1 MTAFPGGGTTFA
13 VIGLGNPGTEY
24 RGTRH
29 NMGFDAVE
37 ILARRLSASPWK
49 KRAKGLECKARTNMG
64 TVLLV
69 QPQTFMNLSGQCVQ
83 EVMSYYRL
91 QPSEVLV
98 IYDDIDIAPGTVR
111 VRPSGGPGTHNGMRS
126 VVELIGEG
134 FSRVR
139 VGVGVGKQQHGALAD
154 YVLGRPQG
162 EERALLDRAL
172 EAAAEAALCVM
183 EKGTEQA
190 MQSFNGFDAKKI

>member
-1 MTAFPGGGTTFA
+1 MAAFPGGGTVFA

-49 KRAKGLECKARTNMG
+49 KRAKGLECKARTAQG

-111 VRPSGGPGTHNGMRS
+111 VRPSGGAGTHNGMRS

-139 VGVGVGKQQHGALAD
+139 VGVGKQQYGALAD

>member
-1 MTAFPGGGTTFA
+1 MAAFPGGGTVFA
-13 VIGLGNPGTEY
+13 VIGLGNPGAEY

-29 NMGFDAVE
+29 NMCFDAVE
-37 ILARRLSASPWK
+37 ILARRMSASPWK
-49 KRAKGLECKARTNMG
+49 KRAKGLECKARTDMG

-91 QPSEVLV
+91 QPSDVLV

-126 VVELIGEG
+126 VVGLIGEG

-139 VGVGVGKQQHGALAD
+139 VGVGKQQHGALAD

-162 EERALLDRAL
+162 EEMALLDRAL
-172 EAAAEAALCVM
+172 EAATEAAVGVM

-190 MQSFNGFDAKKI
+190 MQSSNGLDAKKL

>member
-1 MTAFPGGGTTFA
+1 MTAFPDGGTVFA
-13 VIGLGNPGTEY
+13 VVGLGNPGTEY

-49 KRAKGLECKARTNMG
+49 KRAKGLECKARTDMG

-83 EVMSYYRL
+83 EVMSFYKL
-91 QPSEVLV
+91 EPSALLI

-111 VRPSGGPGTHNGMRS
+111 VRPSGGAGTHNGMRS

-139 VGVGVGKQQHGALAD
+139 VGVGKQPHGALAE

-162 EERALLDRAL
+162 
-172 EAAAEAALCVM
+172 EAALCVM

-190 MQSFNGFDAKKI
+190 MQSFNGFDAKKL

>member
-1 MTAFPGGGTTFA
+1 MTAFPDGGTVFA
-13 VIGLGNPGTEY
+13 VVGLGNPGTEY

-69 QPQTFMNLSGQCVQ
+69 QPSAL
-83 EVMSYYRL
+83 L
-91 QPSEVLV
+91 I

-111 VRPSGGPGTHNGMRS
+111 VRPSGGAGTHNGMRS

-134 FSRVR
+134 FNRVR
-139 VGVGVGKQQHGALAD
+139 VGVGKQQHGALAD

-172 EAAAEAALCVM
+172 EAAAEAAVCVM

-190 MQSFNGFDAKKI
+190 MQSFNGFDAKKL

>member
-1 MTAFPGGGTTFA
+1 MTAFPDGGTTFA

-49 KRAKGLECKARTNMG
+49 KRAKGLECKARTDMG

-69 QPQTFMNLSGQCVQ
+69 QPQTFMNFSGQCVQ
-83 EVMSYYRL
+83 EVMSFYKL
-91 QPSEVLV
+91 EPSALLI
-98 IYDDIDIAPGTVR
+98 IYDDIDIATGTVR
-111 VRPSGGPGTHNGMRS
+111 VRPSGGAGTHNGMRS
-126 VVELIGEG
+126 VVKLIGEG

-139 VGVGVGKQQHGALAD
+139 VGVGKQHGALTD
-154 YVLGRPQG
+154 YVMGRPQG

-172 EAAAEAALCVM
+172 EAAAEAAVCVM
-183 EKGTEQA
+183 EKGTEKA
-190 MQSFNGFDAKKI
+190 MQNFNGFDAKKL

>member
-1 MTAFPGGGTTFA
+1 MAAFPGGGTTFA

-49 KRAKGLECKARTNMG
+49 KRAKGLECKARTAQG

-83 EVMSYYRL
+83 EVMSFYKL
-91 QPSEVLV
+91 EPSALLI

-111 VRPSGGPGTHNGMRS
+111 VRPNGGAGTHNGMRS

-139 VGVGVGKQQHGALAD
+139 VGVGKQQHGVLAD

-183 EKGTEQA
+183 ENGTEQA

>member
-1 MTAFPGGGTTFA
+1 MTAFPDGGTVFA
-13 VIGLGNPGTEY
+13 VVGLGNPGTEY

-49 KRAKGLECKARTNMG
+49 KRAKGLECKARTDMG

-111 VRPSGGPGTHNGMRS
+111 VRPSGGAGTHNGMRS

-139 VGVGVGKQQHGALAD
+139 VGVGVGAGA
-154 YVLGRPQG
+154 G
-162 EERALLDRAL
+162 EWGRALGCGREPRLR
-172 EAAAEAALCVM
+172 
-183 EKGTEQA
+183 T
-190 MQSFNGFDAKKI
+190 